1 MEKPGREGLVHTLV
15 VSTKPGEGVFTFQTK
30 RAEPILIWEIW
41 KKMYRENW
49 KKFLEKI
56 LKKLDFQKQKL
67 KEILE
72 KM

>member
-1 MEKPGREGLVHTLV
+1 
-15 VSTKPGEGVFTFQTK
+15 
-30 RAEPILIWEIW
+30 
-41 KKMYRENW
+41 MYRENW